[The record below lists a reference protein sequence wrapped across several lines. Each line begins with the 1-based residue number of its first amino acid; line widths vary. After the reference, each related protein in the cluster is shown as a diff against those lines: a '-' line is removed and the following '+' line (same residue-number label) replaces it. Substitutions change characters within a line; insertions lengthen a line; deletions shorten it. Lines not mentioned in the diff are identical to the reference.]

1 MKEGSAMLWKPD
13 VCIYHGGCDDSR
25 LDVSDIAKSYG
36 GGGHRNA
43 AGFEVPSERALR
55 HPTQSG

>member
-1 MKEGSAMLWKPD
+1 MLWKPD